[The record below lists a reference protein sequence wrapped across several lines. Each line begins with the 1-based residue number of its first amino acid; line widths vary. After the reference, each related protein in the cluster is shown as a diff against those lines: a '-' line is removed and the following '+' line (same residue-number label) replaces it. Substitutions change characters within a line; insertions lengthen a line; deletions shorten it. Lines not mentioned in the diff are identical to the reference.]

1 MIYIPS
7 NKIILTLSIL
17 LGLAFLVFGGMK
29 FLSPQELLDNFETWG
44 YPSGFHYLVG
54 LAEVGG
60 AVALFI
66 RPLSKWGAL
75 LLGVVMTGAFIT
87 HVMNPPVAAGI
98 PSVVLGAMAYTTA
111 VLHFKTK
118 SEPEPS
124 AE

>member
-1 MIYIPS
+1 MIYLPN
-7 NKIILTLSIL
+7 NKIILTLSIIL
-17 LGLAFLVFGGMK
+17 ALAFLLFGGMR
-29 FLSPQELLDNFETWG
+29 FLSPQELLDNFENWG

-75 LLGVVMTGAFIT
+75 LLGIVMTGAFIT
-87 HVMNPPVAAGI
+87 HVLNPPLSAGI

-111 VLHFKTK
+111 VLHFKAK
-118 SEPEPS
+118 SDPEPS